1 MKLKPEQI
9 DGLMNLIGLTRA
21 DEINCNECLEQVAEF
36 AENHLEGRPVPLALR
51 AVEHH
56 LKLCAECRE
65 EYEALRKAIAGLDD
79 QARD

>member
-36 AENHLEGRPVPLALR
+36 VTSRFGR
-51 AVEHH
+51 
-56 LKLCAECRE
+56 
-65 EYEALRKAIAGLDD
+65 GG
-79 QARD
+79 ARRDA